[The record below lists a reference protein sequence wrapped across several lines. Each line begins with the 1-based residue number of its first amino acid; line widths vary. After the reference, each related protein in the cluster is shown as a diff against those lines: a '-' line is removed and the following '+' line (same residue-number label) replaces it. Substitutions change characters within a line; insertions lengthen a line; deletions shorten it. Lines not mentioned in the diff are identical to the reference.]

1 MPSDSNG
8 SDKRRHKRVK
18 TTKLVKAVLSEEELD
33 ALLNDVSLGGASLET
48 AAAIPDEGGLSI
60 IVEEVG
66 AFKCEVVRRFS
77 NGLAVRFIEIE
88 AETEEELE
96 RFIGQLEANS

>member
-1 MPSDSNG
+1 MPSDTNG
-8 SDKRRHKRVK
+8 SDKRLHKRVK
-18 TTKLVKAVLSEEELD
+18 TTKLVKAVLSDEELE
-33 ALLNDVSLGGASLET
+33 ALLNDVSLGGAAIET
-48 AAAIPDEGGLSI
+48 AVSIPDGSGLSI

-66 AFKCEVVRRFS
+66 AFKCEVVRHFS

-96 RFIGQLEANS
+96 RFIDRLEENL